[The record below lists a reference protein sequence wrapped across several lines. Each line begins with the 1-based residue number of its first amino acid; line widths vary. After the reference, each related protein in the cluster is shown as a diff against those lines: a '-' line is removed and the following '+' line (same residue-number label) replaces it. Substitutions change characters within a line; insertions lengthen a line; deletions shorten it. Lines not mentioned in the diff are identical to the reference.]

1 MIDLVVIRLNTINI
15 WCEHGFSL
23 FTMVELMITMKGVK
37 DGSTGKDWL
46 TFQDKE
52 NQPPPII
59 ENISKNALISIIS
72 VLQYGKTIIT

>member
-1 MIDLVVIRLNTINI
+1 
-15 WCEHGFSL
+15 
-23 FTMVELMITMKGVK
+23 MKQAK
-37 DGSTGKDWL
+37 DGSTEKDWL

-59 ENISKNALISIIS
+59 TENISKYALISIIS